1 MNKISTFRDR
11 LKEAINESGM
21 SQSDL
26 ARAINCNRSK
36 ISYYLSGRNEA
47 KDKTLFE
54 LARILD
60 VNPAWLE
67 GYDVPMRESRESE
80 LFYTKLDLLNSEG
93 RRKVEEYIDDLLD
106 NPKYKKYPAVMLPKV
121 KTA

>member
-1 MNKISTFRDR
+1 MN
-11 LKEAINESGM
+11 EANL

-26 ARAINCNRSK
+26 ARLLDCHRSN
-36 ISYYLSGRNEA
+36 ISHYLSGRNDANAETMLKLA
-47 KDKTLFE
+47 KIFK
-54 LARILD
+54 
-60 VNPAWLE
+60 VNPDWLN
-67 GYDVPMRESRESE
+67 GYDVPMRESKESE